1 LERYTLR
8 SVGIDIGSATSHII
22 LSKLE
27 LRRLGSSLS
36 SQFAVSRR
44 EVSYASDV
52 FLTPYLTA
60 SLIDTDVLGEFFH
73 NAYRAAGVA
82 PGQVDTG
89 VVIITGEALK
99 KENAEQIATMIARWS
114 GQFICV
120 SAGLNHEALLAAHG
134 SGAIELSGRDHSTV
148 LNVDVGGGT
157 TKISLI
163 VDGAVTHTEAFSV
176 GARLIAVDEHSKITR
191 IEEPAR
197 VLLGRLGLAREVGEP
212 LDDGERRRLAELMAD
227 LLMAAI
233 EGGSP
238 LEELRR
244 ELFVTD
250 DVQSAQH
257 RRPVDTLV
265 FSGGLSEYVT
275 GGATRDYGDL
285 GRPLGAAVRER
296 LAARALLDKVAP
308 AVQGIRA
315 TVLGASQYS
324 LQASGQT
331 SFVSDPGALPVW
343 GLTCVRPV
351 FSPGADAGAAMSTAL
366 RQRDLRAYQPG
377 VAVAPVITGTIDYRA
392 LRRYAE
398 AVVATVAAASQDLP
412 LFIVL
417 RPDIAQSFGRILK
430 RELRWPG
437 AVTVVDGIDV
447 GDFDCLDIGRPVS
460 DVAGSLPVT
469 IKSLTFPGVAPDRAP
484 APVRAPAPAPQR

>member
-1 LERYTLR
+1 MEKYTLR

-36 SQFAVSRR
+36 SQFEVSGR
-44 EVSYASDV
+44 EVLYTSDV

-60 SLIDTDVLGEFFH
+60 SQIDTRVLGDFFH
-73 NAYRAAGVA
+73 DAYQAAGVA

-120 SAGLNHEALLAAHG
+120 SAGPNHEALLAAHG
-134 SGAIELSGRDHSTV
+134 SGAIEMSARDSSTV

-163 VDGAVTHTEAFSV
+163 VGGAVAHTEAFSV
-176 GARLIAVDEHSKITR
+176 GARLIAVDEQSRITR
-191 IEEPAR
+191 MEEPAR
-197 VLLGRLGLAREVGEP
+197 VLFGRLGLAREVGDP
-212 LDDGERRRLAELMAD
+212 LDDEERRRVAELMAD
-227 LLMAAI
+227 VLMAAV

-250 DVQSAQH
+250 DVESAQH
-257 RRPVDTLV
+257 RRTAGSLV
-265 FSGGLSEYVT
+265 FSGGLAEYVT
-275 GGATRDYGDL
+275 GAATRDYGDL
-285 GRPLGAAVRER
+285 GRLLGAAVRER
-296 LAARALLDKVAP
+296 LEARGLLGKVVP
-308 AVQGIRA
+308 AVHGIRA

-331 SFVSDPGALPVW
+331 SFVSDSGALPAW
-343 GLTCVRPV
+343 GLTCVRPA
-351 FSPGADAGAAMSTAL
+351 FSPGADAGAAMSAAL

-377 VAVAPVITGTIDYRA
+377 LAVAPVITGRIDYRA

-398 AVVATVAAASQDLP
+398 AVAATVAAASPDLP

-417 RPDIAQSFGRILK
+417 SPDIAQSLGRILK
-430 RELRWPG
+430 RELGWPG

-469 IKSLTFPGVAPDRAP
+469 IKSLTFPALASP
-484 APVRAPAPAPQR
+484 PQR